1 MNFPFTEVDFTGE
14 DPSAPIIPSNG
25 ANPTGRPSKKS
36 KNAAIDQSQVTNS
49 KARVNFGN
57 LKSVSKIYLK
67 CRFYLGN
74 VSFDLKSH
82 LLSEMS

>member
-36 KNAAIDQSQVTNS
+36 KTAAIDQSQVTNS
-49 KARVNFGN
+49 KARVNFRN
-57 LKSVSKIYLK
+57 LKSVPK
-67 CRFYLGN
+67 N
-74 VSFDLKSH
+74 
-82 LLSEMS
+82 LLF